1 VKQLFTKLLVLALLT
16 VSVSS
21 CLKSGREGDSHEAAA
36 FGDVA
41 LQRFEQIGGDFT
53 LVDQYGKPFTLSA
66 QKGKAVLLF
75 FGYLTCPDV
84 CPTTLLEL
92 AQIRKELGKDA
103 DQVIFAFVTV
113 DPHRDKPEKLKDYLI
128 NFDPAFLGLYGEPD
142 EIAKVSELYK
152 VAYKRREQ
160 PSALGY
166 TIDHSSG
173 TYLID
178 KAGDLRYIF
187 AFGSKHPFVIK
198 GIEKVLALP

>member
-1 VKQLFTKLLVLALLT
+1 MKQLFTKLLVLALLA
-16 VSVSS
+16 VSASS
-21 CLKSGREGDSHEAAA
+21 CLKSNREGDSQDAAA

-41 LQRFEQIGGDFT
+41 LQRFEHIGGDFT
-53 LVDQYGKPFTLSA
+53 LADQYGKPFTLSA
-66 QKGKAVLLF
+66 QKGKAVILF

-84 CPTTLLEL
+84 CPTTLLEM
-92 AQIRKELGKDA
+92 AQIRKALGADA
-103 DQVIFAFVTV
+103 EKVVFAFVTL
-113 DPHRDKPEKLKDYLI
+113 DPNRDKPEKLKDYLI

-142 EIAKVSELYK
+142 EIAKIAELYK

-173 TYLID
+173 TYMID

-187 AFGSKHPFVIK
+187 AFGSKHPFVVK
-198 GIEKVLALP
+198 GIEKVLAQP